1 MAENLSATAG
11 PTGFL
16 RGGFI
21 QTLVEDSSLMN
32 SIQNKLFIGGKF
44 VDALDGATIEVFNP
58 HDNSLI
64 TRIAEAKAAD
74 VDLAVAAAERAFPA
88 WSAMAAAE
96 RGRLLLKLADR
107 IEAEADY
114 LAKLEAIDTGHPIR
128 DARNIDVLRTAACYR
143 YFGGMADKFQGSLV
157 PVETGFLNYVSRVP
171 VGVVGQIVP
180 WNFPLMFTSWKMGP
194 ALAAGNTVV
203 MKPSEITPLST
214 LRIAEMMAEIGFP
227 EGVVNIVVGYG
238 ATAGQHL
245 AEHPAVGKISFTGST
260 NIGRRIVEASK
271 GNLKRVQLE
280 LGGKGANII
289 FEDANL
295 IAAVNGSAWAIF
307 HNQGQACIAGSRLI
321 IHEKVADEFL
331 DRFVTLAKSI
341 RLGNPLDPDTE
352 MGPLTSTVH
361 RDRVL
366 AFVDVAKQQG
376 GEILSGGKAPSHPD
390 LAAGCYVEPT
400 IVRAKPTD
408 RVSQEE
414 VFGPFVTVTTFK
426 DDAEALQI
434 ANATEYGLGSGLWT
448 RDLSR
453 AHKMARDIRAG
464 MVWVNSYKRVN
475 PGSPFGGVGQSGYGR
490 EMGFEAMHD
499 YTEAKSVWVNVDA
512 QILPHFKR

>member
-1 MAENLSATAG
+1 
-11 PTGFL
+11 
-16 RGGFI
+16 
-21 QTLVEDSSLMN
+21 MN
-32 SIQNKLFIGGKF
+32 NVQNKLFIGGKF
-44 VDALDGATIEVFNP
+44 VDALDGATIDVFNP

-64 TRIAEAKAAD
+64 TRVAEAKAAD
-74 VDLAVAAAERAFPA
+74 VDAAVAAAERAFPL
-88 WSAMAAAE
+88 WSGMPAAE
-96 RGRLLLKLADR
+96 RGKLLLKLADR
-107 IEAEADY
+107 IEAEADA
-114 LAKLEAIDTGHPIR
+114 LAQLEAIDTGHPIR
-128 DARNIDVLRTAACYR
+128 DAKNIDVLRTAACYR
-143 YFGGMADKFQGSLV
+143 YFGGMADKFQGSVV
-157 PVETGFLNYVSRVP
+157 PVEAGFLNYVTRVP
-171 VGVVGQIVP
+171 IGVVGQIVP
-180 WNFPLMFTSWKMGP
+180 WNFPLMFTSWKLGP

-245 AEHPAVGKISFTGST
+245 ADHPRVGKISFTGST
-260 NIGRRIVEASK
+260 AIGRRIVQSSA

-289 FEDANL
+289 FEDAFMP
-295 IAAVNGSAWAIF
+295 AAVNGSAWAIF

-321 IHEKVADEFL
+321 IHERVADEFL
-331 DRFVTLAKSI
+331 DKFVTLAKSI
-341 RLGNPLDPDTE
+341 RLGNPLDPNTE
-352 MGPLTSTVH
+352 MGPLTATVY

-366 AFVDVAKQQG
+366 SYVEVAKQQG
-376 GEILSGGKAPSHPD
+376 GEILAGGKPPANPE

-400 IVRAKPTD
+400 IVRAKYTD

-434 ANATEYGLGSGLWT
+434 ANSTEYGLGSGLWT
-448 RDLSR
+448 TNLQR
-453 AHKMARDIRAG
+453 AHKFARDIRAG

-512 QILPHFKR
+512 QIPPHFKR